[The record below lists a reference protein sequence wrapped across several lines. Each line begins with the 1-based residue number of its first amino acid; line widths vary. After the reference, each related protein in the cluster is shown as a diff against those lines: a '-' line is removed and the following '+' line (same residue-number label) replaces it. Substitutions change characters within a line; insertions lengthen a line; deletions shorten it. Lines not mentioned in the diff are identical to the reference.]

1 MGTDNTSSA
10 DKQGNLS
17 ASNHPEYDEY
27 STDWQQMRDTFNGE
41 RIVKEA
47 GTTYLP
53 KTAGMES
60 DGTAG
65 NTAYASY
72 KLRTVFYDFVAT
84 TIADMLGV
92 LEKEPTV
99 YELPTRLEPLEETA
113 GPDNEPIR
121 VVYRALRHCGWRIAV
136 YRAV

>member
-47 GTTYLP
+47 GTLP
-53 KTAGMES
+53 ISRRPQAWKPMAPP
-60 DGTAG
+60 GTP
-65 NTAYASY
+65 
-72 KLRTVFYDFVAT
+72 L
-84 TIADMLGV
+84 
-92 LEKEPTV
+92 
-99 YELPTRLEPLEETA
+99 TRLISSAPCSTTS
-113 GPDNEPIR
+113 
-121 VVYRALRHCGWRIAV
+121 
-136 YRAV
+136 